1 MMTQKMNK
9 LANKVSFKCNFLICP
24 IPACL
29 YPSEQ
34 IPILSLFGEDTKLYS
49 NSIYAASVLD
59 MEKELLTLSKTDNF

>member
-1 MMTQKMNK
+1 MNK

-49 NSIYAASVLD
+49 NNILIGNTQSNILIGN
-59 MEKELLTLSKTDNF
+59 THF

>member
-1 MMTQKMNK
+1 MNK

-49 NSIYAASVLD
+49 NSIYAASVLAKNCIFQ
-59 MEKELLTLSKTDNF
+59 E